1 MNIVLLTGSNP
12 FNNAGIVAYD
22 MFKSLRNNGH
32 SIILITPN
40 SDVRLESGMYSI
52 YGKFETYIRTF
63 VYRVKFKFLVKRKTD
78 PTYCMHS
85 LDEIENYIPTTKI
98 IKLISFKTDLFIYL
112 FPHRFLNA
120 KNLYELNKQTGVPIC
135 VMPVDMAQFTG
146 GCHYTNGCEGFK
158 EQCGNCPGLYSH
170 EEKDLSFRNLM
181 FKKKYIS
188 KTNLFTTS
196 GAWTSTFIKQSAI
209 FSGKQNYPS
218 HITINSETYRPGNK
232 EQAKNYFAVPSHKK
246 IIFFGATSIREKR
259 KGFSYLLDALNL
271 LYEDLDVKKRNQI
284 GIAIAGNATSNI
296 VNDIPF
302 DIYSLGHLSHD
313 HLAKAFQMADLFIS
327 PSIQDAGPMM
337 VVQSMMCG
345 TPVVAFE
352 MGNAF
357 DYIIDNETG
366 FRVPLYNTLGLM
378 QGMRE
383 ILMKTVD
390 ERMLMSV
397 QCRDL
402 AVSKSSYKAF
412 EQTLIFNFN
421 NFINFNNSKSH
432 VG

>member
-12 FNNAGIVAYD
+12 FINAGIVGYD
-22 MFKSLRNNGH
+22 MYKSIKNDGH
-32 SIILITPN
+32 SVILLTRDYDP
-40 SDVRLESGMYSI
+40 RLENGMFSV
-52 YGKFETYIRTF
+52 YGKLETYILTII
-63 VYRVKFKFLVKRKTD
+63 YKVKHKLKVQRKTD
-78 PTYCMHS
+78 PSYCMHS

-98 IKLISFKTDLFIYL
+98 LKLIDFKTDLFIYL

-135 VMPVDMAQFTG
+135 VIPVDMAQFTG
-146 GCHYTNGCEGFK
+146 GCHYTNECEGFTQ
-158 EQCGNCPGLYSH
+158 QCGKCPGLYSD
-170 EEKDLSFRNLM
+170 EEKDQSFQNFM

-188 KTNLFTTS
+188 KTNLYTHSNT
-196 GAWTSTFIKQSAI
+196 WTSTFIKRSAI
-209 FSGKQNYPS
+209 LSGKPS
-218 HITINSETYRPGNK
+218 YSCHIPINSETYCPGNK
-232 EQAKNYFAVPSHKK
+232 DEAKKFFAIPPQKE
-246 IIFFGATSIREKR
+246 IIFFGATSVNEKR

-271 LYEDLDVKKRNQI
+271 LYEDLDVNKRDQI
-284 GIAIAGNATSNI
+284 GIAIAGNDTPKIINS
-296 VNDIPF
+296 IPF
-302 DIYSLGHLSHD
+302 KTYSLGHLSHD
-313 HLAKAFQMADLFIS
+313 QLPKAYQMADLFVS

-366 FRVPLYNTLGLM
+366 YRVPLYDTHGLM
-378 QGMRE
+378 QSMRT
-383 ILMKTVD
+383 ILTKTAD
-390 ERMLMSV
+390 DKIWMSGR
-397 QCRDL
+397 CRDV

-412 EQTLIFNFN
+412 VQALTSNFN
-421 NFINFNNSKSH
+421 NFISH